1 MELKLYQDEDQRFR
15 TALVAKEGRKWMSVV
30 VVDVDRLKIVRRPL
44 TDKGYMKPLQTNE
57 RKAKASLRRLARKRG
72 TPRLARAAVAAI

>member
-30 VVDVDRLKIVRRPL
+30 IVDVDRLKIVRRPL
-44 TDKGYMKPLQTNE
+44 TDKSYMKPLQTNE
-57 RKAKASLRRLARKRG
+57 RKSKASLRRLARKRG